1 MIGRT
6 ARGSGRH
13 PLEAQR
19 SKISCINEGIHKPDR
34 IVIGDVVIKPFRKR
48 NRCMA
53 VSTGDMSHSRMVLL
67 RVVLQKV
74 LSYTIYGVL
83 THSHAPADAYQC
95 GFFGA
100 IFDVSLAWHA
110 RCHLV
115 ERR

>member
-6 ARGSGRH
+6 ARGSGLH

-83 THSHAPADAYQC
+83 THSRALFACVTAW
-95 GFFGA
+95 
-100 IFDVSLAWHA
+100 VMSL
-110 RCHLV
+110 C
-115 ERR
+115 